1 MFFTKNGV
9 IEKVTTTQ
17 KFVRLTREGW
27 SRVQPHEEQKIHQQN
42 KLDKTEEER
51 QERKDCEGL
60 DNVFFASPTKNGTG
74 FGNVAKGIREAIKKN
89 GIFLDKVYQ
98 GQKVGLLYYQPQFYY
113 LIKDCNYKIGYFM
126 FESTKCPE
134 YWRFFLRLYDE
145 IWTPSEFSRKIFLE
159 QFGIDSKVIG
169 HGIDAEAYTLQE
181 RKPHDTFNIL
191 MYNAFDFRKG
201 WVELANAF
209 GEEFGAKENVTL
221 TLKAQH
227 NSQNLAWGYPR
238 IKVIIDDY
246 DQTQMLELLQKSDLF
261 VFPSKGEGYGM
272 TPLEAMA
279 TGIPCV
285 CPNAHG
291 IAEYFDPRYCYK
303 TDTEDTK
310 AMYPNKEY
318 RGWDLGI
325 WKTNT
330 KGSIRREMRRAYNE
344 WQKQGN
350 QWQNAQEISDYAR
363 QFSFAKASKR
373 MAQELS
379 ATMLRFE

>member
-1 MFFTKNGV
+1 
-9 IEKVTTTQ
+9 
-17 KFVRLTREGW
+17 
-27 SRVQPHEEQKIHQQN
+27 
-42 KLDKTEEER
+42 
-51 QERKDCEGL
+51 
-60 DNVFFASPTKNGTG
+60 
-74 FGNVAKGIREAIKKN
+74 
-89 GIFLDKVYQ
+89 
-98 GQKVGLLYYQPQFYY
+98 
-113 LIKDCNYKIGYFM
+113 
-126 FESTKCPE
+126 
-134 YWRFFLRLYDE
+134 
-145 IWTPSEFSRKIFLE
+145 
-159 QFGIDSKVIG
+159 
-169 HGIDAEAYTLQE
+169 
-181 RKPHDTFNIL
+181 

-209 GEEFGAKENVTL
+209 EEEFGKNEPVTL

-246 DQTQMLELLQKSDLF
+246 DQPQMLELLQKSDLF

-303 TDTEDTK
+303 TDTEETN
-310 AMYPNKEY
+310 AIYPNKEY
-318 RGWDLGI
+318 RGWDLGT

-330 KGSIRREMRRAYNE
+330 KSSIRREMRRAYND
-344 WQKQGN
+344 WKKQGN

-363 QFSFAKASKR
+363 QFSFDKASKR

-379 ATMLRFE
+379 ATMIRFD